1 MVSSL
6 AFRAVFARE
15 STLIIGERFA
25 CIMEHNSMPRRVTD
39 ASLAR
44 NSINN
49 HHTTERIDN
58 YLFSHRIS
66 GRAWRQDPPDR
77 CEHETVSIISV
88 NRQTRQSVGG
98 DVLGN
103 IYSRQGLEWLYESLH
118 SDGVF
123 PISIVWDSF
132 EYNKTIVGKAWSEPL
147 QPLFL
152 KWPRKVEGFLGFS
165 VCLIKDL
172 LADETSFF
180 DLIRTFDWSPI
191 YHEGFNGKRLRR
203 DNVNFELAPV
213 HIDWWAVTRVKASWL
228 WPEHRRAFIKITT
241 SHPISETLHNEL
253 CSIKFAYR
261 KINFR

>member
-49 HHTTERIDN
+49 HHTTERIDK

-132 EYNKTIVGKAWSEPL
+132 EYNKTIVGKAWSEPFNLCFINDPEKLRDMLDFQFTLSKIYL
-147 QPLFL
+147 QI
-152 KWPRKVEGFLGFS
+152 KHHS
-165 VCLIKDL
+165 LIQCANL
-172 LADETSFF
+172 
-180 DLIRTFDWSPI
+180 WSLI
-191 YHEGFNGKRLRR
+191 YHEGFNGKKTQTGQCKFRARAGPRRLHRLMSR
-203 DNVNFELAPV
+203 DTSQGQLTLARAP
-213 HIDWWAVTRVKASWL
+213 ASI
-228 WPEHRRAFIKITT
+228 H
-241 SHPISETLHNEL
+241 
-253 CSIKFAYR
+253 
-261 KINFR
+261 